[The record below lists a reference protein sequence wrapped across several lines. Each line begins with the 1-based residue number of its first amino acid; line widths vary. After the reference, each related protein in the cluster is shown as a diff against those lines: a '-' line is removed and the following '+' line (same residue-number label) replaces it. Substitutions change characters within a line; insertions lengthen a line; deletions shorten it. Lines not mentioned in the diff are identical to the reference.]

1 MRSSTDS
8 EWCGEHEITLRSVCS
23 RPAPQNVS
31 GFNIQC
37 SVLSLIQCMLKNA
50 IMIYHYTLDWYVL
63 NGEIVKL
70 DQSFPQEMGTMGKSR
85 LVSR

>member
-1 MRSSTDS
+1 
-8 EWCGEHEITLRSVCS
+8 
-23 RPAPQNVS
+23 
-31 GFNIQC
+31 
-37 SVLSLIQCMLKNA
+37 MLKNA